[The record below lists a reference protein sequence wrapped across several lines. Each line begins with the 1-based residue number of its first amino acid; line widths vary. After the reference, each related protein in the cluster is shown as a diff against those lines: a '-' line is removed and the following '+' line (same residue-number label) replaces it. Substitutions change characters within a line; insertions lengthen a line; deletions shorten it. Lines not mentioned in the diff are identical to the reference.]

1 MRYRWAVAS
10 HPGNVRPGNE
20 DSVWPVSSGAGDGPL
35 VVIVA
40 DGMGGA
46 VAGEVASSLAVEAA
60 RTSDQDIAD
69 RVHEANQA
77 ILDEV
82 NRRPELRGMGT
93 TMTLFELG
101 ADEDSLAR
109 FAHVGDSRAY
119 LLRGGELTQL
129 TEDHT
134 VVNMYLRT
142 GAIAPEEA
150 ANHPQ
155 RSLIT
160 RAVGLTPDL
169 DVDTGNLTLEAG
181 DRLLLCSDG
190 VNSMIDDAAIT
201 DALGVDSAEEAAW
214 LLVEKANLAGG
225 HDNITA
231 LVVDVV
237 E

>member
-1 MRYRWAVAS
+1 MKYQWAVAS

-20 DSVWPVSSGAGDGPL
+20 DSAWPESSGAGDGPL

-46 VAGEVASSLAVEAA
+46 VAGEVASQLAVEAA
-60 RTSDQDIAD
+60 RSSDKDIED
-69 RVHEANQA
+69 RVQEANAA

-82 NRRPELRGMGT
+82 ERRPELRGMGT

-101 ADEDSLAR
+101 EDDGLAR

-119 LLRGGELTQL
+119 LLRDDTLTQL

-142 GAIAPEEA
+142 GAIGPEEV

-160 RAVGLTPDL
+160 RAVGLTTDL
-169 DVDTGNLTLEAG
+169 DVDTGNLTLQPG

-190 VNSMIDDAAIT
+190 VNSMIDDAEIS

-214 LLVEKANLAGG
+214 LLIEKANLAGG

>member
-1 MRYRWAVAS
+1 
-10 HPGNVRPGNE
+10 
-20 DSVWPVSSGAGDGPL
+20 
-35 VVIVA
+35 
-40 DGMGGA
+40 
-46 VAGEVASSLAVEAA
+46 
-60 RTSDQDIAD
+60 
-69 RVHEANQA
+69 
-77 ILDEV
+77 
-82 NRRPELRGMGT
+82 
-93 TMTLFELG
+93 MTLFELG
-101 ADEDSLAR
+101 EDAVAH

-119 LLRGGELTQL
+119 LLRGGTLTQL

-150 ANHPQ
+150 ATHPQ

-169 DVDTGNLTLEAG
+169 DVDTGNLALEPG

-190 VNSMIDDAAIT
+190 VNGMIDDDVIA
-201 DALGVDSAEEAAW
+201 DALSVETAEEAAW
-214 LLVEKANLAGG
+214 LLVERANLAGG

>member
-1 MRYRWAVAS
+1 MSYRWAVAS
-10 HPGNVRPGNE
+10 HAGNVRTGNE
-20 DSVWPVSSGAGDGPL
+20 DSVWPPSSGAGTGPL
-35 VVIVA
+35 LVMVA

-46 VAGEVASSLAVEAA
+46 VAGEVASSLAVETA
-60 RTSDQDIAD
+60 RSSEGAIED
-69 RVHEANQA
+69 RILEANRA
-77 ILDEV
+77 ILAEV
-82 NRRPELRGMGT
+82 ERRPELRGMGT
-93 TMTLFELG
+93 TMTVFELG
-101 ADEDSLAR
+101 EDDLLAR

-119 LLRGGELTQL
+119 LFRRQELTQL

-134 VVNMYLRT
+134 VVNMYLKT
-142 GAIAPEEA
+142 GAIAPEEV

-160 RAVGLTPDL
+160 RAVGLTSEL
-169 DVDTGNLTLEAG
+169 DVDTGNLTLEPG

-190 VNSMIDDAAIT
+190 VNSMIDDAEIAA
-201 DALGVDSAEEAAW
+201 ALGADSPEEAAW
-214 LLVEKANLAGG
+214 RLIEKANLAGG